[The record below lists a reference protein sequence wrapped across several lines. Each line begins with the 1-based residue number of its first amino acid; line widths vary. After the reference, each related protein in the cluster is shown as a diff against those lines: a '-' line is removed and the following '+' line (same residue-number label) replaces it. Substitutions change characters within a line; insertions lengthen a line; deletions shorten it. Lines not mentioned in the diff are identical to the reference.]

1 MSFGRTCG
9 IFHGGLVMKQPAS
22 RKLPAHCL
30 NIMVSQCLLASWST
44 QGSGQEEPHPTWSLF
59 SPTHVVRKPWPTAVK
74 TRIHYLWSIHRCLS
88 PTGNGHQSEVLF
100 LPDSALSSSTEWGK
114 FWMGIGRE
122 SSVPGLASLCSILS
136 KCSETVGVHL
146 PLHTAEYLPWR
157 WKNSSTE
164 YSWIR
169 DELVKKSCMAPWHS
183 GHWHDKRNRH
193 LFFPQATVICGLL
206 VCFLLSFSNW

>member
-1 MSFGRTCG
+1 MSQSYQERSS
-9 IFHGGLVMKQPAS
+9 V
-22 RKLPAHCL
+22 
-30 NIMVSQCLLASWST
+30 W
-44 QGSGQEEPHPTWSLF
+44 GSL
-59 SPTHVVRKPWPTAVK
+59 
-74 TRIHYLWSIHRCLS
+74 
-88 PTGNGHQSEVLF
+88 

-183 GHWHDKRNRH
+183 GHWHDREIDICFFLKPLWFAVF
-193 LFFPQATVICGLL
+193 LFVFYYPLAIDREYENTSFLT
-206 VCFLLSFSNW
+206 LLSAGIKPLDLW